1 MEVKAAWMG
10 WGSMHNHAQDEEI
23 ERWLVT
29 WKYTRVRFRYSCSS
43 AGLDKA
49 HKESRQAGSL
59 SAGGLQQEGLARKA
73 LACSSYA

>member
-1 MEVKAAWMG
+1 MN
-10 WGSMHNHAQDEEI
+10 NHAQDEEI

-49 HKESRQAGSL
+49 DTKNRDKQEASAQTDYSR
-59 SAGGLQQEGLARKA
+59 RA
-73 LACSSYA
+73 LPERH